1 MLRCIL
7 IDPVAKTVT
16 ESEYDGDNY
25 KNIYKLLTDE
35 SNGLKVDT
43 FDAVRID
50 EHNAIFVDDNG
61 LLRVHEGG
69 PEFYFRYGK
78 GSPLVGRGL
87 IIGND
92 DEGESVS
99 ASLPL
104 KQVQDEITFPR
115 LKFLGF
121 QPIPEGT
128 TLPGFDGA
136 SWRPVFR
143 LADDVQLADLGHI
156 PGRLRLPN

>member
-1 MLRCIL
+1 MRMLRCIL

-92 DEGESVS
+92 DEGESVKEVC
-99 ASLPL
+99 A
-104 KQVQDEITFPR
+104 QA
-115 LKFLGF
+115 G
-121 QPIPEGT
+121 
-128 TLPGFDGA
+128 
-136 SWRPVFR
+136 
-143 LADDVQLADLGHI
+143 
-156 PGRLRLPN
+156 PGRGDVPAPEISRLPANSGRNHASRLRRRVLAARI